1 MSPAENSGTPWRDD
15 ELDAIVRDYFN
26 MLGMDLRQQCYV
38 KAHHRAALMRELG
51 RTKGSIELKH
61 QNISAVLDEIG
72 LPWIRGYVPMSN
84 YQGSIVQAIER
95 YLTAHPN
102 VFQINRPALEP
113 TFSEVFVA
121 PPAREPSTA
130 EPIPELDRLLRK
142 FDPIERDHRNR
153 QLGQEGER
161 FVLHLEQQ
169 SLTAAGRPDLAA
181 SVRWVAQLDG
191 DNAGYDIRSY
201 HPSGALRLIEVKTT
215 AGSAR
220 TPFFL
225 TRNEKSTADAH
236 PDDWRLY
243 RLHDFVRS
251 PRIFALAPPLE
262 ASLRLRP
269 ETFRASFR

>member
-15 ELDAIVRDYFN
+15 ELDAIVHDYFD
-26 MLGMDLRQQCYV
+26 MLGMDLRQLRYV
-38 KAHHRAALMRELG
+38 KAHHRAALMRQLG

-95 YLTAHPN
+95 YLTAHPT
-102 VFQINRPALEP
+102 ALEIASQAP
-113 TFSEVFVA
+113 EPATGEVFV
-121 PPAREPSTA
+121 PPPTLQPPTA
-130 EPIPELDRLLRK
+130 EPLPELDRLLRK

-169 SLTAAGRPDLAA
+169 SLIAAGRADLAA
-181 SVRWVAQLDG
+181 SVRWVAHLDG

-201 HPSGALRLIEVKTT
+201 HPSGAFRLIEVKTT

-225 TRNEKSTADAH
+225 TRNEKATADAH
-236 PDDWRLY
+236 PADWRLY
-243 RLHDFVRS
+243 RLHDFARS
-251 PRIFALAPPLE
+251 PRIFTLAPPLE
-262 ASLRLRP
+262 PALHLRP